1 MTLYLVAV
9 EEGEAEVIEMAAS
22 VAFVG
27 ALMDHEEEEVEVADD
42 LVEMETV
49 AAYVEEH

>member
-9 EEGEAEVIEMAAS
+9 EEVEVIEMAAS

-27 ALMDHEEEEVEVADD
+27 ALMEEEVEVADD